1 MLPAIKR
8 LLLATTT
15 CLVLATTA
23 SSETLSA
30 DNVAFHKHAYGNGT
44 LTAGIADFKERA
56 ADSQDAQ
63 FQLGILQFLHALE
76 GLQQDLYR
84 LGAGNVVFSN
94 RSLRRTVPIFR
105 MPVPE
110 NSNPEQASYQE
121 SREVLKRFVARLE
134 EAEKTLSGISS
145 PDVATQVDLMKL
157 AVDSNGNNTV
167 EESEKLRNILA
178 AMLVGGRRLNQNT
191 DDITIPLR
199 FDLADSKWLQ
209 GYSNLL
215 AGFGKLLLAFDYE
228 NTYETS
234 FHTVFGNDANN
245 FGRKLETTKGSPE
258 AIAALQEEIAA
269 LQKDIEASTLTK
281 DQRDRQRELNR
292 QSNEIRRDKTLSKEE
307 KTEKRAVFKKEL
319 DELNDLRNKNSSL
332 RSEKR
337 NKARRLGQLSSGEF
351 GNGQYESFMEPIAFI
366 HSINW
371 KVEDPQL
378 LKEVRQH
385 WLKVLEL
392 NHVTWEFVQKET
404 DNNKEWLPNPQQD
417 SPFPNV
423 QVTQEIIDGW
433 LETVKL
439 GEAVLNGE
447 MLIPSFRFGKG
458 VSMKAFFET
467 AESFDLVAF
476 ITGHNSINYVQD
488 GPILEEGQFRSMN
501 RDLRRNLG
509 GFALWFN

>member
-8 LLLATTT
+8 LFLATTT
-15 CLVLATTA
+15 CIALATSA
-23 SSETLSA
+23 SSQALSA
-30 DNVAFHKHAYGNGT
+30 DNVAFQNHAYGNGT
-44 LTAGIADFKERA
+44 LSAGISDFEDRA
-56 ADSQDAQ
+56 GNSQDAT

-84 LGAGNVVFSN
+84 LGAGNVAFNN
-94 RSLRRTVPIFR
+94 RSLRRVIPIFR

-110 NSNPEQASYQE
+110 NPTPTQVTYQE
-121 SREVLKRFVARLE
+121 TREVLKRFVARLE
-134 EAEKTLSGISS
+134 KAEQTLGTIKST
-145 PDVATQVDLMKL
+145 DVTTELDLMKL

-178 AMLVGGRRLNQNT
+178 VMLSGGRRLNQNT
-191 DDITIPLR
+191 NDITIPLR

-234 FHTVFGNDANN
+234 FHTVFGENTNN
-245 FGRKLETTKGSPE
+245 FSRKLETTKGSPE
-258 AIAALQEEIAA
+258 AIAALQEEITK
-269 LQKDIEASTLTK
+269 LEKDIEASKITSE
-281 DQRDRQRELNR
+281 QRDRQLELNKK
-292 QSNEIRRDKTLSKEE
+292 SNEIRRDKTLSKEE
-307 KTEKRAVFKKEL
+307 KANKRAAFKSEL
-319 DELNDLRNKNSSL
+319 DELNDLRTKSNSL
-332 RSEKR
+332 RAEKR
-337 NKARRLGQLSSGEF
+337 SKERRLSQLSSGEI
-351 GNGQYESFMEPIAFI
+351 GKGQYESFMEPLAFL

-371 KVEDPQL
+371 QVENPQL
-378 LKEVRQH
+378 LKETRQH

-392 NHVTWEFVQKET
+392 NHVTWELVQQET
-404 DNNKEWLPNPQQD
+404 DNNKEWLPNPKQD

-423 QVTQEIIDGW
+423 TVSQEIIDGW

-439 GEAVLNGE
+439 GEAVLNGDL
-447 MLIPSFRFGKG
+447 LIPNFRFGKG

-476 ITGHNSINYVQD
+476 VTGHNSINYVQE
-488 GPILEEGQFRSMN
+488 GPMIEERQFRSMN